1 MKRDLKGRRF
11 DTLEDV
17 IAASTRALN
26 SIHLAAFQRCFKQWK
41 QRLDKCI
48 SSNGEYF
55 EGD

>member
-1 MKRDLKGRRF
+1 MVLTPKASRF
-11 DTLEDV
+11 DTVEGV
-17 IAASTRALN
+17 IAASTGALN
-26 SIHLAAFQRCFKQWK
+26 SIQVEEFQKCFEQWK

>member
-1 MKRDLKGRRF
+1 MERDLKGRRF

-17 IAASTRALN
+17 IAALTRALN
-26 SIHLAAFQRCFKQWK
+26 SIHLAEFQRCIEQWK

-55 EGD
+55 EGN

>member
-1 MKRDLKGRRF
+1 MKKGLKGRRF
-11 DTLEDV
+11 DTFKDV

-26 SIHLAAFQRCFKQWK
+26 SIHLVEFQRCFEQWK